1 MMASRTL
8 LHAIFAVSAALVL
21 SGAEARTVSALRA
34 DDGTG
39 FELSFGDAAPG
50 ETNSLFIAYGSFDG
64 GTTLSGWES
73 VQRVNLVSQNGVDG
87 DVIVGPEVMTC
98 FVPNPTAL
106 ATARYVRF
114 FLFAGETG
122 VPYETRHASM
132 SSPTTMK
139 DLTDNRGAWIDTG
152 IVPTL
157 DTGIRIVVS
166 ADGTQPMFGTVNQF
180 YCFDNGNSGVL
191 PYYGFLG
198 WNSPTQTGDIRCNDG
213 LVHEIRLDRN
223 GISVDGKSRGKAP
236 VPTDIPAKG
245 SIALFGRN
253 NDESSFNA
261 NRVCKGTIYSAV
273 ITEGGRAVR
282 HFAFVRSDGV
292 ACLFDLVSGMLF
304 YPHREKGGTYTLTAG
319 AQVATATTQMERTGV
334 SEPVWVSAE
343 FAPEQHRNWKCQI
356 AFPGYTADETQMN
369 FPALVKLAPNQPS
382 GFSYDACRDDGSDL
396 VFADEDGALLSF
408 EVEQWNPNG
417 TSLVWV
423 RVPSLAAGTSIWLY
437 WGDRDGTLA
446 PTAGKGSDVWLDYAG
461 VWHLDEDT
469 GVAADATGHGLD
481 ASPGVEGSTRLAAG
495 VVGSARGKAGG
506 FWMLAPNYD
515 DLRVGDTF
523 TVSGFFKQN
532 GTWQGSRG
540 QYIRLFARCA
550 KGKNNGF
557 QVNLSVDPGTFTA
570 RGNNST
576 SDVPANGPTL
586 ADWGHLTV
594 AYRGTTFDFYGDGE
608 LTQHS
613 AGVLDAAP
621 ADNGLP
627 LGIGAFND
635 GRDLFDGWMDELRI
649 YKGAMTAARVQAEY
663 AVMVSNATFV
673 SCGAAAPCGDG
684 LAIDSVVAEPALP
697 GDRCMISGTVLN
709 NGAPA
714 DGATVRIGYGTDS
727 AELQPWPTPAT
738 CGADGRFEVLLT
750 GLVADRTYVFQVHAM
765 LGAAEV
771 DSPVRRFTTLGASTF
786 DLTALSVVAN
796 VLTCSGEVRL
806 GAGATTVVLLCGDAP
821 DALTE
826 EIAIAEFPQG
836 STDGSFSAG
845 VDVTGWVGRYC
856 KLVCRNEFAG
866 QSWSDESAEV
876 TRQSDADAVGATYTW
891 KSSVAEGAWTNA
903 ANWTVE
909 KGVRGWPHL
918 PQAAAIFP
926 AMDSLAVVDVP
937 KGFVKSLSFSTGA
950 SASLAIGEGA
960 TLVVSDDPLV
970 TNGTVTVRDTDLR
983 LTGGRLA
990 CEAINFTRTAAD
1002 KPCSLTVSDGGELWL
1017 GGSATMTTTGTRA
1030 ELHVVGT
1037 GSVQLGRP
1045 DDGYA
1050 LWKLSDGA
1058 KMFLGSERSN
1068 VRKSFEGSN
1077 ALLEVTNGVHAGTIK
1092 FQAGARDNLARV
1104 SGPTTVVTSMLY
1116 MDSVT
1121 SHKNNL
1127 VLVEKGATYALPQAF
1142 RDIRGTSNVVRIVD
1156 TTFTCPSFGADPGAY
1171 LVSVFGS
1178 TANAGPGNGVEFC
1191 GTSPKLTVADAWGSG
1206 TSSGAPIENSA
1217 RLVFSV
1223 SGAGYSAAPIT
1234 VGGTATVY
1242 GNTVFEVRV
1251 AKGTRQF
1258 SIPLMTVAS
1267 TPWAEEGHLKA
1278 VVDRLN
1284 AVAVLPKNAKLVVS
1298 KDGKTLFCKR
1308 PSGMLLFVK

>member
-39 FELSFGDAAPG
+39 FDLSFGDAAPG

-98 FVPNPTAL
+98 FVPNPTAF

-166 ADGTQPMFGTVNQF
+166 TDGTQPMFGTVNQF

-223 GISVDGKSRGKAP
+223 GISVDGKSRGNAP

-334 SEPVWVSAE
+334 SEPVLVSAE

-550 KGKNNGF
+550 KGKDNGF

-684 LAIDSVVAEPALP
+684 LAIDSVVAEPALS

-786 DLTALSVVAN
+786 GLTALSVVTN

-876 TRQSDADAVGATYTW
+876 TRQFDADAVGATYTW

-970 TNGTVTVRDTDLR
+970 TNGTVAVRDTDLR

-990 CEAINFTRTAAD
+990 CEAISFTRTAAD

-1017 GGSATMTTTGTRA
+1017 GGSAFLGASAADLHVTGT
-1030 ELHVVGT
+1030 GKI
-1037 GSVQLGRP
+1037 QLGRP
-1045 DDGYA
+1045 NDGDA
-1050 LWKLSDGA
+1050 GWRFEGRGGRMLLDSERTSFRR
-1058 KMFLGSERSN
+1058 MFLGSGAF
-1068 VRKSFEGSN
+1068 V
-1077 ALLEVTNGVHAGTIK
+1077 AITNGVHLGK
-1092 FQAGARDNLARV
+1092 FDFLVGARDNTV
-1104 SGPTTVVTSMLY
+1104 VISGPTTRCEGAVYLHRSNKTNIQ
-1116 MDSVT
+1116 SV
-1121 SHKNNL
+1121 SNNI
-1127 VLVEKGATYALPQAF
+1127 VRVERGATLYDTAMT
-1142 RDIRGTSNVVRIVD
+1142 DIYGIGNRIVID
-1156 TTFTCPSFGADPGAY
+1156 DATLMCSEISA
-1171 LVSVFGS
+1171 
-1178 TANAGPGNGVEFC
+1178 ANAVHTLGGMAGVA
-1191 GTSPKLTVADAWGSG
+1191 SGSG
-1206 TSSGAPIENSA
+1206 IEFSGSRPRFVVEGNWTSGVTGGKPMED
-1217 RLVFSV
+1217 V
-1223 SGAGYSAAPIT
+1223 SHLIFNVPSKGYAAAPIT

-1242 GNTVFEVRV
+1242 GNTVFEVRARGCV
-1251 AKGTRQF
+1251 QRR
-1258 SIPLMTVAS
+1258 IPLMTIAS
-1267 TPWAEEGHLKA
+1267 MSWSAQFTA
-1278 VVDRLN
+1278 VVDQLN

-1298 KDGKTLFCKR
+1298 KDGKTLFCER
-1308 PSGMLLFVK
+1308 PTGMLLFVK